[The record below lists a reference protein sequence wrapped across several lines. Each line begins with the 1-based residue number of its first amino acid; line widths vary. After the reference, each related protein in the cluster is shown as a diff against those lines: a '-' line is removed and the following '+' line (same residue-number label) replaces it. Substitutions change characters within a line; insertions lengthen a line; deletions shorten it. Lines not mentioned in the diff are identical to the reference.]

1 MKKVAKAKNAGSGKL
16 VKTMTKEGKRPPKSS
31 KGVANDLYS
40 SGPRSAIMPRP
51 TKDTKYSR
59 RG

>member
-1 MKKVAKAKNAGSGKL
+1 MKKVAHKGSGKL
-16 VKTMTKEGKRPPKSS
+16 VKTMTKEGKRPPKES

-51 TKDTKYSR
+51 TKDTKYTR
-59 RG
+59 KG